1 MAMKRKETLK
11 NVGKSRRR
19 TGYSKPVCCL
29 LFILS
34 ILSADCGFARGSAP
48 LYEDPFDI
56 AAGGSSLTRASQA
69 GMIFSNPALIPYGT
83 GFHRWLGNET
93 SLIIGKDSVDF
104 AKSLSSG
111 SGSGEAGN
119 SEFINTVLTTPIHA
133 GVLNNFS
140 YINRFFGF
148 SVFNRGEFDVSAKRY
163 GDTGLPV
170 LRFRS
175 ESYQGLGISSASLLL
190 GQMLSVGATAKFIYA
205 GEPDIEIE
213 LTDQQAIS
221 DLQSASGL
229 KSLVAMNTGYG
240 YDAGLVFFK
249 QGSRSDYRLALKIDD
264 VGGSKMSG
272 DASLKELKQMYHAG
286 LSYTWHNSVDSLHL
300 SADYRDVKAVSG
312 DGLFKRVRFGA
323 KLLLRHHI
331 GISAGYYD
339 GWPSYGLEVDAW
351 LVRLTAAYYKREM
364 GAKPGLDSRAVY
376 LAGFS
381 MGI

>member
-1 MAMKRKETLK
+1 
-11 NVGKSRRR
+11 
-19 TGYSKPVCCL
+19 
-29 LFILS
+29 
-34 ILSADCGFARGSAP
+34 
-48 LYEDPFDI
+48 
-56 AAGGSSLTRASQA
+56 
-69 GMIFSNPALIPYGT
+69 MIFSNPALIPYGT
-83 GFHRWLGNET
+83 GFHRWFGNET
-93 SLIIGKDSVDF
+93 SLIIGKDSVEF

-190 GQMLSVGATAKFIYA
+190 GQMVSVGATAKFIYA

-249 QGSRSDYRLALKIDD
+249 QGRRSDYRLALKIDD

-272 DASLKELKQMYHAG
+272 DASLKELKQMYHVG

-351 LVRLTAAYYKREM
+351 LVRLTAAYYKREL

>member
-1 MAMKRKETLK
+1 MKRKETLK

-19 TGYSKPVCCL
+19 TGYSIPVRSL
-29 LFILS
+29 LFILA
-34 ILSADCGFARGSAP
+34 ILAADCGLARGSAP
-48 LYEDPFDI
+48 LYEDPFDV

-83 GFHRWLGNET
+83 GFHRWFGNET
-93 SLIIGKDSVDF
+93 SLIIGKDSVEF

-190 GQMLSVGATAKFIYA
+190 GQMVSVGATAKFIYA

-249 QGSRSDYRLALKIDD
+249 QGRRSDYRLALKIDD

-272 DASLKELKQMYHAG
+272 DASLKELKQMYHVG

-351 LVRLTAAYYKREM
+351 LVRLTAAYYKREL